1 MGTKRVKGKK
11 KLKSIKAKQTDLH
24 GSKRRLV
31 KLGKEQKKGM
41 KGIVANYIT
50 RSQAIK
56 KLQIT
61 LKDFR
66 RLCILKG
73 IYPRDPKKKASGK
86 ATTYYYI
93 KDVMHLAHE
102 PILNKFRDMKVF
114 MKKIKKALGRKEIT
128 DARRINDA
136 KPVYNLDHI
145 VKERYPRFQDA
156 LADLD
161 DALCLVHLFAVM
173 PSVKGIQSKM
183 TTDCLQLVREWQ
195 NYVAASQTLT
205 KVFVSIKGIYYQ
217 AEVKGQTITWLV
229 PHSFTPTMDKHVD
242 LRVMLTFLEFYQ
254 VLLKFVHF
262 QLYTEMGIAYP
273 PKIDLQLDA
282 AGVQLAAIK
291 LEKAKEDGKADEK
304 EATTTDEESVAK
316 QQKDSESRI
325 KSLKIVPQEDE
336 DDEDDS
342 GENYGQMTES
352 LTTAF
357 TALTKD
363 FIADTAGDDDSKKL
377 FAGLRFFLSREVPK
391 ACLEFVIRAQGGVV
405 GWDGAGSPFNEKSDL
420 ITHHVMDRPQQGHR
434 YFNREYIQPQWIFDS
449 INNQILLPLDKYVPG
464 SSLPP
469 HLSPFVDDAAEGYVP
484 DYRKQLDKLKSA
496 LDAKEAGEDV
506 DSAAGSG
513 DEEAESEDE
522 EAAYIQ
528 GLKEEAAGNEND
540 DEDEDDDDNSDNEEA
555 SKSKKRAAAES
566 TPSTKPSKKAKREAE
581 AEELH
586 EMAVSM
592 MNKKAKRL
600 YSRMQ
605 HGIGKKTDKVKA
617 LEEKKKAL
625 DAKKSSK

>member
-11 KLKSIKAKQTDLH
+11 KLKSIKTKQTDLH

-73 IYPRDPKKKASGK
+73 IYPRDPKKKAGGK

-114 MKKIKKALGRKEIT
+114 MKKLKKALGRKEIT
-128 DARRINDA
+128 DARRINDT
-136 KPVYNLDHI
+136 KPIYHLDHI

-183 TTDCLQLVREWQ
+183 TTDCLRLVREWQ
-195 NYVAASQTLT
+195 NYIAASQTLT

-217 AEVKGQTITWLV
+217 AEIHGQTITWLV
-229 PHSFTPTMDKHVD
+229 PHTFTPTMDKHVD

-254 VLLKFVHF
+254 VLVKFVHF
-262 QLYTEMGIAYP
+262 QLYTELGVAYP
-273 PKIDLQLDA
+273 PKIDLQLDG
-282 AGVQLAAIK
+282 AGAQLAAMK
-291 LEKAKEDGKADEK
+291 LEK
-304 EATTTDEESVAK
+304 TSTTDATDDDADDDDNESTTDVAK
-316 QQKDSESRI
+316 QQKDSEARI
-325 KSLKIVPQEDE
+325 KSLHVQPAD
-336 DDEDDS
+336 DDEDDDD
-342 GENYGQMTES
+342 EAKYGQMTDS
-352 LTTAF
+352 LTAAFTA

-363 FIADTAGDDDSKKL
+363 FVADNGGEGDDSKKL
-377 FAGLRFFLSREVPK
+377 LAGLRFFLSREVPK

-405 GWDGAGSPFNEKSDL
+405 GWDGVGSPFNEKSDL
-420 ITHHVMDRPQQGHR
+420 ITHHIMDRPHQGHR
-434 YFNREYIQPQWIFDS
+434 YFTREYVQPQWIFDS
-449 INNQILLPLDKYVPG
+449 VNNETLLPLDKYFPG
-464 SSLPP
+464 ASLPP

-496 LDAKEAGEDV
+496 LDVTNESDEEVEAD
-506 DSAAGSG
+506 
-513 DEEAESEDE
+513 EAESEDE
-522 EAAYIQ
+522 ESAYVE
-528 GLKEEAAGNEND
+528 GLKAEAEGRD
-540 DEDEDDDDNSDNEEA
+540 DEDDEDDDEDD
-555 SKSKKRAAAES
+555 KPKKRSAAASDE
-566 TPSTKPSKKAKREAE
+566 TKPTKKAKREAE
-581 AEELH
+581 QEELH

-605 HGIGKKTDKVKA
+605 HGIGKKSDKVKA
-617 LEEKKKAL
+617 LEDKKKAL
-625 DAKKSSK
+625 DAAKKKK

>member
-11 KLKSIKAKQTDLH
+11 KLKSIKTKQTDLH

-102 PILNKFRDMKVF
+102 PILNKFRDMKTF
-114 MKKIKKALGRKEIT
+114 MKKLKKALGRKEIS
-128 DARRINDA
+128 DARRINEA
-136 KPVYNLDHI
+136 KPTYPLDHI

-195 NYVAASQTLT
+195 NYIAASQALT
-205 KVFVSIKGIYYQ
+205 KVFVSIKGLYYQ
-217 AEVKGQTITWLV
+217 AEIKGQTITWLV
-229 PHSFTPTMDKHVD
+229 PHTFTPTMDKHVD

-262 QLYTEMGIAYP
+262 QLYTELGVAYP

-282 AGVQLAAIK
+282 AGVQLAAMK
-291 LEKAKEDGKADEK
+291 LEKKATAD
-304 EATTTDEESVAK
+304 ASNGDAAADDDAVHTDEDAVAK
-316 QQKDSESRI
+316 QQQDSEARI
-325 KSLKIVPQEDE
+325 KSLHVQPEDA
-336 DDEDDS
+336 DDEDAEAEAS
-342 GENYGQMTES
+342 YGQMTES

-357 TALTKD
+357 STLTKD
-363 FIADTAGDDDSKKL
+363 FVGDKADGDDSAKL
-377 FAGLRFFLSREVPK
+377 FSGLRFFLSREVPS

-405 GWDGAGSPFNEKSDL
+405 GWDGAGSPYSEKSDL
-420 ITHHVMDRPQQGHR
+420 ITHHIMDRPHQGHR
-434 YFNREYIQPQWIFDS
+434 YFTREYVQPQWVFDS
-449 INNQILLPLDKYVPG
+449 VNNQVLLPLAKYVPG
-464 SSLPP
+464 ASLPP

-496 LDAKEAGEDV
+496 LDATAVGEEADH
-506 DSAAGSG
+506 AAS
-513 DEEAESEDE
+513 DEAESEDE
-522 EAAYIQ
+522 EDAYVQ
-528 GLKEEAAGNEND
+528 GLKAEAEGEAVDANS
-540 DEDEDDDDNSDNEEA
+540 EDDDDKDST
-555 SKSKKRAAAES
+555 SKKRAAAS
-566 TPSTKPSKKAKREAE
+566 TSTKPSKKAKREAE
-581 AEELH
+581 QEELH
-586 EMAVSM
+586 DMAVNM

-600 YSRMQ
+600 YGRMQ
-605 HGIGKKTDKVKA
+605 HGLGKKSDKIKA

-625 DAKKSSK
+625 AAKAKK

>member
-11 KLKSIKAKQTDLH
+11 KLKSIKTKQTDLH

-102 PILNKFRDMKVF
+102 PILNKFRDMKTF
-114 MKKIKKALGRKEIT
+114 MKKIKKALGRKEIS
-128 DARRINDA
+128 DARRINES
-136 KPVYNLDHI
+136 KPTYPLDHI

-156 LADLD
+156 LGDLD

-183 TTDCLQLVREWQ
+183 TTDCLKLVREWQ
-195 NYVAASQTLT
+195 NYIAASQTLT
-205 KVFVSIKGIYYQ
+205 KVFVSIKGLYYQ
-217 AEVKGQTITWLV
+217 AEIKGHTITWLV
-229 PHSFTPTMDKHVD
+229 PHTFTPTMDKHVD

-262 QLYTEMGIAYP
+262 QLYTELGVAYP

-282 AGVQLAAIK
+282 AGVQLAALK
-291 LEKAKEDGKADEK
+291 LEKKAVDDTTSPASNEGD
-304 EATTTDEESVAK
+304 ATAADTTDNEAAAVA
-316 QQKDSESRI
+316 QQQQDSEARI
-325 KSLKIVPQEDE
+325 QSLQVQAGDNDE
-336 DDEDDS
+336 EAHDEEAS
-342 GENYGQMTES
+342 TPYGQLTES
-352 LTTAF
+352 LTGAF
-357 TALTKD
+357 SALTKD
-363 FIADTAGDDDSKKL
+363 FVGDSADSDDNSTKL
-377 FAGLRFFLSREVPK
+377 LTGLRFFLSREVPK

-405 GWDGAGSPFNEKSDL
+405 GWDGVGSPYSEKSEL

-434 YFNREYIQPQWIFDS
+434 YFTREYVQPQWVFDS
-449 INNQILLPLDKYVPG
+449 INSQTLLPLTKYVPG
-464 SSLPP
+464 AALPP
-469 HLSPFVDDAAEGYVP
+469 HLSPFVDDVAEGYVP

-496 LDAKEAGEDV
+496 LDVAAGEEIDV
-506 DSAAGSG
+506 D
-513 DEEAESEDE
+513 EEEEGESEDE
-522 EAAYIQ
+522 EDAYVQ
-528 GLKEEAAGNEND
+528 GLKAEADGGVAATIGDDDDD
-540 DEDEDDDDNSDNEEA
+540 DEDVTT
-555 SKSKKRAAAES
+555 KKRPAAAVEG
-566 TPSTKPSKKAKREAE
+566 KPSKKAKREAE
-581 AEELH
+581 DEELH
-586 EMAVSM
+586 DMAVNM

-600 YSRMQ
+600 YGRMQ
-605 HGIGKKTDKVKA
+605 HGIGKKSDKVKA
-617 LEEKKKAL
+617 LEDKKLAL
-625 DAKKSSK
+625 LAKK

>member
-11 KLKSIKAKQTDLH
+11 KLKSIKTKQTDLH

-102 PILNKFRDMKVF
+102 PILNKFRDMKTF
-114 MKKIKKALGRKEIT
+114 MKKLKKALGRKEIS
-128 DARRINDA
+128 DARRINEA
-136 KPVYNLDHI
+136 KPTYPLDHI

-195 NYVAASQTLT
+195 NYIAASQALT
-205 KVFVSIKGIYYQ
+205 KVFVSIKGLYYQ
-217 AEVKGQTITWLV
+217 AEIKGQTITWLV
-229 PHSFTPTMDKHVD
+229 PHTFTPTMDKHVD

-262 QLYTEMGIAYP
+262 QLYTELGVAYP

-282 AGVQLAAIK
+282 AGVQLAAMK
-291 LEKAKEDGKADEK
+291 LEKKATAD
-304 EATTTDEESVAK
+304 ASNGDAAADDDAVHTDEDAVAK
-316 QQKDSESRI
+316 QQQDSEARI
-325 KSLKIVPQEDE
+325 KSLHVQPEDA
-336 DDEDDS
+336 DDEDAEAEAS
-342 GENYGQMTES
+342 YGQMTES

-357 TALTKD
+357 STLTKD
-363 FIADTAGDDDSKKL
+363 FVGDKADSDDSAKL
-377 FAGLRFFLSREVPK
+377 FSGLRFFLSREVPS

-405 GWDGAGSPFNEKSDL
+405 GWDGAGSPYSEKSDL
-420 ITHHVMDRPQQGHR
+420 ITHHIMDRPHQGHR
-434 YFNREYIQPQWIFDS
+434 YFTREYVQPQWVFDS
-449 INNQILLPLDKYVPG
+449 VNNQVLLPLAKYVPG
-464 SSLPP
+464 ASLPP

-496 LDAKEAGEDV
+496 LDATAVGEEADH
-506 DSAAGSG
+506 AAS
-513 DEEAESEDE
+513 DEAESEDE
-522 EAAYIQ
+522 EDAYVQ
-528 GLKEEAAGNEND
+528 GLKAEAEGEAVDANS
-540 DEDEDDDDNSDNEEA
+540 EDDDDNDST
-555 SKSKKRAAAES
+555 SKKRAAAS
-566 TPSTKPSKKAKREAE
+566 TSTKPSKKAKREAE
-581 AEELH
+581 QEELH
-586 EMAVSM
+586 DMAVNM

-600 YSRMQ
+600 YGRMQ
-605 HGIGKKTDKVKA
+605 HGLGKKSDKIKA

-625 DAKKSSK
+625 AAKAKK